1 MNDFLNNEI
10 NIEDEAIYLKN
21 LRTGS
26 STIRKIMFKGK
37 ILSFKND
44 KVNIQ
49 RIYNKDGFSLEEID
63 TVFPHDV
70 VVLKGDK

>member
-10 NIEDEAIYLKN
+10 NIGDEVIYLKN

-26 STIRKIMFKGK
+26 STIRKIMLKGK

-49 RIYNKDGFSLEEID
+49 RTYNKDGFSLEEID
-63 TVFPHDV
+63 TIFPHDI